1 MLEITRKNC
10 YKCNLQT
17 IIANDS
23 QYFWISLKDFEVETK
38 CNWRNIFNKHGNSST
53 LKYRKKLTQNIQSQ
67 PDWIFTR
74 NDLFER
80 IIKTCK
86 STDVEFL
93 LLKEKLG
100 LCPYGVICDEREFI
114 LMPETQQDVKK
125 IKIENKEP
133 KEIKSSEE
141 STEEPK
147 EIKSHKED

>member
-1 MLEITRKNC
+1 M
-10 YKCNLQT
+10 
-17 IIANDS
+17 
-23 QYFWISLKDFEVETK
+23 
-38 CNWRNIFNKHGNSST
+38 
-53 LKYRKKLTQNIQSQ
+53 
-67 PDWIFTR
+67 
-74 NDLFER
+74 
-80 IIKTCK
+80 
-86 STDVEFL
+86 
-93 LLKEKLG
+93 LKEKLG